1 MLSCLLKGTILP
13 PATLS
18 LRHAVSN
25 GSHHPPPPQEI
36 TMSAPRT
43 NLETQTRR
51 HRGPIIG
58 IVAVVLFALVLL
70 FWLLMDT
77 ADRGTPADS
86 NAPDAGQT
94 TVPGAPADDPL
105 IPEGDPPKSRH
116 PNRIC
121 RTNRS
126 PTAARTLPDR
136 ASADN
141 GSVPPRCRFSFVRSA
156 RSAMDVP

>member
-1 MLSCLLKGTILP
+1 
-13 PATLS
+13 
-18 LRHAVSN
+18 
-25 GSHHPPPPQEI
+25 
-36 TMSAPRT
+36 MSAPRT

-105 IPEGDPPKSRH
+105 IPEGDPPVI
-116 PNRIC
+116 PDGDLPPAEI
-121 RTNRS
+121 
-126 PTAARTLPDR
+126 PTPEPDLPDEPLPDGG
-136 ASADN
+136 ANA
-141 GSVPPRCRFSFVRSA
+141 P
-156 RSAMDVP
+156 